1 MSRPV
6 EYESGAPNVYQPQPA
21 PAPAYEEYTDPAAAH
36 GWQNVY
42 DATAELPRIEPA
54 APEPGDVEP
63 PVPQPAGRAARRR
76 AAQGK
81 GPWRSRRGGGAVG
94 GVGGGAAAGPVAGA
108 ASFGS

>member
-42 DATAELPRIEPA
+42 GAAAEPPRIEPA
-54 APEPGDVEP
+54 APVPGDAEQTG
-63 PVPQPAGRAARRR
+63 PQPAGRAARRR
-76 AAQGK
+76 AAHHK
-81 GPWRSRRGGGAVG
+81 GARRSRRGGAAGRALR
-94 GVGGGAAAGPVAGA
+94 GGA
-108 ASFGS
+108 